1 LDFTEFELASNFME
15 WRSPLKKLTLLLAL
29 CVLFVMARTAHAQQL
44 DAALGFGTMTATSG
58 PVDLAGGNIVSQRGG
73 LFPSI
78 SADVLFL
85 HHHQIGVQG
94 EVSWRG
100 SQGLY
105 ADTLPYRPILYDF
118 NGIWA
123 PKLGKKV
130 QGELMAGFGGED
142 LRFYG
147 QVNCTFVG
155 CTDYVSSSHLAGHV
169 GAGIRLYVWHSFF
182 VRPEAHFYAIRNN
195 NEFPSSNA
203 NRFAISIGYS
213 LKPGF

>member
-1 LDFTEFELASNFME
+1 ME
-15 WRSPLKKLTLLLAL
+15 KPLKKLTLLAAL
-29 CVLFVMARTAHAQQL
+29 CVFFALARTAHGQQL
-44 DAALGFGTMTATSG
+44 DAALGFGTVTATSG
-58 PVDLAGGNIVSQRGG
+58 TSAEAPDNIVSQRGG
-73 LFPSI
+73 LYPSI
-78 SADVLFL
+78 SGDVLFL
-85 HHHQIGVQG
+85 HHHTAGIQG

-105 ADTLPYRPILYDF
+105 AGQLPYRPILYDF

-123 PKLGKKV
+123 PKLSKLV
-130 QGELMAGFGGED
+130 QAELMAGFGGET

-147 QVNCTFVG
+147 IPNCTFVG
-155 CTDYVSSSHLAGHV
+155 CTDYVSSKHLTGHV
-169 GAGIRLYVWHSFF
+169 GAGIRFYVWHSVF
-182 VRPEAHFYAIRNN
+182 VRPEAHFYAIHNN

>member
-1 LDFTEFELASNFME
+1 
-15 WRSPLKKLTLLLAL
+15 LKKLTLLLAF
-29 CVLFVMARTAHAQQL
+29 CVLSVAARTANAQQL
-44 DAALGFGTMTATSG
+44 DVALGFGTMTATSG

-94 EVSWRG
+94 EVSWRAG
-100 SQGLY
+100 QNLY
-105 ADTLPYRPILYDF
+105 ADTLPFRPILYDF

-123 PKLGKKV
+123 PRVGKRV
-130 QGELMAGFGGED
+130 QPELMLGFGGED

-155 CTDYVSSSHLAGHV
+155 CTDYVSSNHLTGHF
-169 GAGIRLYVWHSFF
+169 GAGVRLYVWHNVF
-182 VRPEAHFYAIRNN
+182 VRPEAHVYEIHNN
-195 NEFPSSNA
+195 NEFPSSNT

>member
-1 LDFTEFELASNFME
+1 M
-15 WRSPLKKLTLLLAL
+15 KKLTLLLAL
-29 CVLFVMARTAHAQQL
+29 CVLFVASRTAHAQQL

-58 PVDLAGGNIVSQRGG
+58 PDDLAGGNIVSQRGG
-73 LFPSI
+73 LFPSF

-85 HHHQIGVQG
+85 HHHQIGIQG
-94 EVSWRG
+94 EVAWRA
-100 SQGLY
+100 SQNLY
-105 ADTLPYRPILYDF
+105 ADTLPFRPILYDF

-123 PKLGKKV
+123 PRIGKRI
-130 QGELMAGFGGED
+130 QPELMAGFGGET

-147 QVNCTFVG
+147 QINCTFVG
-155 CTDYVSSSHLAGHV
+155 CTDYSSSEHLTGHL
-169 GAGIRLYVWHSFF
+169 GAGIRLYVWHNVFL
-182 VRPEAHFYAIRNN
+182 RPEAHVYEIHNN

>member
-1 LDFTEFELASNFME
+1 MNRANFQLRME
-15 WRSPLKKLTLLLAL
+15 WRSLLKKLTLLLAICGL
-29 CVLFVMARTAHAQQL
+29 LVTARTAGAQQL
-44 DAALGFGTMTATSG
+44 DAAIGFGTFTAPSDR
-58 PVDLAGGNIVSQRGG
+58 VDLAGGNVVSQRGG
-73 LFPSI
+73 LYPSI

-85 HHHQIGVQG
+85 AHHTAGIQG
-94 EVSWRG
+94 EVSWRA
-100 SQGLY
+100 SQNLY

-123 PKLGKKV
+123 PRLGKRA
-130 QGELMAGFGGED
+130 QAELMAGIGGED

-147 QVNCTFVG
+147 NLNCGFTG
-155 CTDYVSSSHLAGHV
+155 CTNYVSSSHFAGHV

-182 VRPEAHFYAIRNN
+182 VRPEAHFYGIHNN
-195 NEFPSSNA
+195 DEFPSSNA

>member
-1 LDFTEFELASNFME
+1 
-15 WRSPLKKLTLLLAL
+15 LKKLTLLLAL
-29 CVLFVMARTAHAQQL
+29 CVLFVAARTAHAQQL

-58 PVDLAGGNIVSQRGG
+58 PDDLAGGNTVSQRGG
-73 LFPSI
+73 LFPSF

-85 HHHQIGVQG
+85 HHHQIGIQG
-94 EVSWRG
+94 EVAWRA
-100 SQGLY
+100 SQNLY
-105 ADTLPYRPILYDF
+105 ADTLPFRPILYDF

-123 PKLGKKV
+123 PRVGKRI
-130 QGELMAGFGGED
+130 QPELMAGFGGET

-147 QVNCTFVG
+147 QINCTFVG
-155 CTDYVSSSHLAGHV
+155 CTDYSSSEHLTGHL
-169 GAGIRLYVWHSFF
+169 GAGIRLYVWHNVFL
-182 VRPEAHFYAIRNN
+182 RPEAHVYEIHNN